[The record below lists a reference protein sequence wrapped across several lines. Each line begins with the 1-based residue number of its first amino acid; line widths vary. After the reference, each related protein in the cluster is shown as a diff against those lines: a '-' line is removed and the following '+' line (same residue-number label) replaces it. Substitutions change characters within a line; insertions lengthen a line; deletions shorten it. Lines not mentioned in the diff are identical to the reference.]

1 MKKSILGFFVFV
13 GLVTL
18 GCSEEDNTSTPAN
31 AVAFVNSSVN
41 VVQDNTTV
49 NLVFQNPTVAA
60 GSITLSVTEVATAY
74 GVDYTTVPAAENNTI
89 QVPFAANV
97 TSASF
102 TFNRLVEATEE
113 QIKNVSFTITAVSLT
128 QVEIPTSTRT
138 IQLNFDEAPITL
150 ATKSPSIGGPNVPN
164 QVYFDFSSGVETPVE
179 RTKWDLG
186 FFGGN
191 EFRVA
196 INGSLKMAV
205 KNTELI
211 DITVPIAIDNTVA
224 VGEGGG
230 SGVSNG
236 NPAYVDGPNGDIA
249 LTAIQAVSATDADNK
264 VYLVNLGFGLTNV
277 APNVGSVN
285 PYGDARGWKK
295 IRVLRSGNDYK
306 LQYANPEATTFSE
319 VTISKNSAFNF
330 TFFSLMTNQVVAAEP
345 QKDKWDILFTP
356 FTNLTNFGSGLVSYA
371 FQDFIVTNR
380 KGGTR
385 AYQVLNSAGVA
396 YADFSLTNVVPA
408 NFDLETS
415 VDQRVIGSN
424 WRNGGGPTSLP
435 SVRDDR
441 FYVVKDV
448 AGNIYKVRFVAMSNA
463 AGERGN
469 PTFEYQKLN

>member
-74 GVDYTTVPAAENNTI
+74 GVDYTTVPVAENNTI

-150 ATKSPSIGGPNVPN
+150 ATKSPTIGGPNVPN

-186 FFGGN
+186 FFSGN

-205 KNTELI
+205 KNTELT

>member
-1 MKKSILGFFVFV
+1 MKKSILGFFVFL
-13 GLVTL
+13 GLVTF
-18 GCSEEDNTSTPAN
+18 GCSEDDNTSTPPN

-49 NLVFQNPTVAA
+49 NLVFQNPTAAA
-60 GSITLSVTEVATAY
+60 GSMTLSVTEVATAY
-74 GVDYTTVPAAENNTI
+74 GVDYTTIPAIENNI
-89 QVPFAANV
+89 IEVPFAANV
-97 TSASF
+97 TTASF

-113 QIKNVSFTITAVSLT
+113 QIKNVSFTITAVSLA
-128 QVEIPTSTRT
+128 QVEIPTTTNT

-205 KNTELI
+205 KNTELT
-211 DITVPIAIDNTVA
+211 DITVPVAIDNTVA

-230 SGVSNG
+230 SGLSNG
-236 NPAYVDGPNGDIA
+236 NPAYADGPNGDIA

-285 PYGDARGWKK
+285 PYGGARGWKK
-295 IRVLRSGNDYK
+295 IRMLRSGNDYK

-319 VTISKNSAFNF
+319 VTIAKNSAFNF
-330 TFFSLMTNQVVAAEP
+330 TFFSMITNQVVAAEP

-396 YADFSLTNVVPA
+396 YADFSLTNVVTT